1 MDIIESIAWF
11 LAGVGIFLIGMKI
24 MGENLENT
32 AGKSLRR
39 IFDKLNNN
47 KIVGVGIGIGTTV
60 LTQSSSATTVMIVG
74 FANAGIMSLVQATS
88 IIMGA
93 NIGTT
98 ITTQLMAL
106 SFLSQV
112 FMCLAFI
119 GAIMTMV
126 CKGKAKSIG
135 AILTGVGMIFVGMD
149 VMKLGVGGIK
159 DLPVVG
165 EIFLSAN
172 NMPLVMLLV
181 GAVLTM
187 IIQSSAATTG
197 IVMSFIIATGTDG
210 APLMSLTSAMYALI
224 GANIGTCITAVL
236 ASLGTN
242 IHGKRVAVMHT
253 LFNFIGAIFFVILL
267 LIGVPFANWLEMLF
281 PNIPETQVAMFH
293 TFFNVVTT
301 LILLFFIKPLAKFVM
316 LIVPERK
323 KDQENALKLSYLDEN
338 ILTNGP
344 IAVAQMRKELVNMA
358 EIARLN
364 LNRGMNALISLD
376 TSEKEAMEQSEAKLD
391 FLDKEITKY
400 LVKMAGLELSEH
412 DDKKIGSFYHVV
424 IDLERIGDYAK
435 NLMEYAEHAK
445 DDDVTFSAE
454 AIEEMKQLWKM
465 VDDQLEL
472 CISAF
477 AKVSLVDEAKVE
489 ADEEAID
496 SYVTKLQNT
505 HIARLNQGIC
515 NPSASQIFSSLT
527 LSMERVADHVRN
539 IYITMKEYAKKP
551 VTVQATTIEE

>member
-1 MDIIESIAWF
+1 MEIFENIAWF

-47 KIVGVGIGIGTTV
+47 RVVGVGIGIGTTV

-112 FMCLAFI
+112 FACFAFV
-119 GAIMTMV
+119 GAIMMMV

-159 DLPVVG
+159 DLQLVKD
-165 EIFLSAN
+165 IFLATN
-172 NMPLVMLLV
+172 NMPIVMLLV
-181 GAVLTM
+181 GIVLTM
-187 IIQSSAATTG
+187 VIQSSAATTG
-197 IVMSFIIATGTDG
+197 IVMSFIVATNAAGEPMMT
-210 APLMSLTSAMYALI
+210 LTSAMYALI

-236 ASLGTN
+236 ASFGSN

-253 LFNFIGAIFFVILL
+253 LFNCIGAIFFVVLL
-267 LIGVPFANWLEMLF
+267 LVGVPFADWLMTLF
-281 PNIPETQVAMFH
+281 PGVPETQVAMFH

-301 LILLFFIKPLAKFVM
+301 VILLFFIKPLAKLVM

-323 KDQENALKLSYLDEN
+323 KDKENALRLSYLDEN
-338 ILTNGP
+338 ILKNGP

-358 EIARLN
+358 NIARLN
-364 LNRGMNALISLD
+364 LNRGMNALINLD
-376 TSEKEAMEQSEAKLD
+376 VSEKEAMEQSEAKLD

-400 LVKMAGLELSEH
+400 LVKMAALELSEH
-412 DDKKIGSFYHVV
+412 DDKKVGSFYHVV

-435 NLMEYAEHAK
+435 NLMEYAESAK
-445 DDDVTFSAE
+445 ADDIKFSAD
-454 AIEEMKQLWKM
+454 AIDEMKQLLKM
-465 VDDQLEL
+465 VDDQIEL
-472 CISAF
+472 CIDAF
-477 AKVSLVDEAKVE
+477 GKVSLADEDKVE
-489 ADEEAID
+489 ADEDAID
-496 SYVTKLQNT
+496 KYVTKLQNA
-505 HIARLNQGIC
+505 HIDRLNQGIC
-515 NPSASQIFSSLT
+515 NPHASQIFSSLT

-539 IYITMKEYAKKP
+539 IYITMKSYAKKP
-551 VTVQATTIEE
+551 VSVQATNVEQ

>member
-1 MDIIESIAWF
+1 MELTIIERIVWF

-98 ITTQLMAL
+98 ITTQIMAL
-106 SFLSQV
+106 GFLSQI
-112 FMCLAFI
+112 FACCAFV
-119 GAIMTMV
+119 GAIMMMV
-126 CKGKAKSIG
+126 CKGKTKSIG

-149 VMKLGVGGIK
+149 VMGIGVGGLEK
-159 DLPVVG
+159 LPEEVVN
-165 EIFLSAN
+165 IFQSVES
-172 NMPLVMLLV
+172 MPLVMLLV
-181 GAVLTM
+181 GIILTM
-187 IIQSSAATTG
+187 IIQSSAATTAV
-197 IVMSFIIATGTDG
+197 VMGFIATGIMG
-210 APLMSLTSAMYALI
+210 LTSGIYALI

-236 ASLGTN
+236 ASFGTN

-253 LFNFIGAIFFVILL
+253 LFNCIGAIFFVILL
-267 LIGVPFANWLEMLF
+267 LVGVPFADWLQTLF
-281 PNIPETQVAMFH
+281 PNLPETQVAMFH
-293 TFFNVVTT
+293 TFFNVVTS
-301 LILLFFIKPLAKFVM
+301 LILLFFIKPLAKLVTM
-316 LIVPERK
+316 IVPERK

>member
-1 MDIIESIAWF
+1 MDIVERIVWF

-47 KIVGVGIGIGTTV
+47 KLVGVGIGIGTTV

-98 ITTQLMAL
+98 ITTQIMAL
-106 SFLSQV
+106 GFLSQI
-112 FMCLAFI
+112 FACCAFV
-119 GAIMTMV
+119 GAIMMMV
-126 CKGKAKSIG
+126 CKGKTKSIG

-149 VMKLGVGGIK
+149 VMGIGVDGLEE
-159 DLPVVG
+159 LPEVVN
-165 EIFLSAN
+165 IFQSVE

-181 GAVLTM
+181 GLVLTM
-187 IIQSSAATTG
+187 IIQSSAATTAV
-197 IVMSFIIATGTDG
+197 VMGFIATGILG
-210 APLMSLTSAMYALI
+210 LTPAMYALI

-236 ASLGTN
+236 ASFGTN

-253 LFNFIGAIFFVILL
+253 LFNCIGALFFVILL
-267 LIGVPFANWLEMLF
+267 LVGVPFADCLQAIF
-281 PNIPETQVAMFH
+281 PGLPETQVAMFH

-301 LILLFFIKPLAKFVM
+301 LILLFFIKPLAKIVTT
-316 LIVPERK
+316 IVPERR

-358 EIARLN
+358 SIARLN
-364 LNRGMNALISLD
+364 LNRGMNALINLD
-376 TSEKEAMEQSEAKLD
+376 TSDKEAMEQSEAKLD

-400 LVKMAGLELSEH
+400 LVKMAGLELSPH

-445 DDDVTFSAE
+445 ADDVTFSTD

-472 CISAF
+472 CINAF
-477 AKVSLVDEAKVE
+477 AKVSLLDEAKVE
-489 ADEEAID
+489 ADEDAID

-505 HIARLNQGIC
+505 HIMRLNQGIC

-551 VTVQATTIEE
+551 VTVQATTVEE

>member
-1 MDIIESIAWF
+1 MELTIIERIVWF

-98 ITTQLMAL
+98 ITTQIMAL
-106 SFLSQV
+106 GFLSQI
-112 FMCLAFI
+112 FACCAFV
-119 GAIMTMV
+119 GAIMMMV
-126 CKGKAKSIG
+126 CKGKTKSIG

-149 VMKLGVGGIK
+149 VMGIGVDGLEKL
-159 DLPVVG
+159 PEVVN
-165 EIFLSAN
+165 IFQSVES
-172 NMPLVMLLV
+172 MPLVMLLV
-181 GAVLTM
+181 GIILTM
-187 IIQSSAATTG
+187 IIQSSAATTAV
-197 IVMSFIIATGTDG
+197 VMGFIATGIMG
-210 APLMSLTSAMYALI
+210 LTSGMYALI

-236 ASLGTN
+236 ASFGTN

-253 LFNFIGAIFFVILL
+253 LFNCIGAIFFVILL
-267 LIGVPFANWLEMLF
+267 LVGVPFADWLQALF
-281 PNIPETQVAMFH
+281 PNLPETQVAMFH

-301 LILLFFIKPLAKFVM
+301 LVLLFFIKPLAKLVTM
-316 LIVPERK
+316 IVPERK

-376 TSEKEAMEQSEAKLD
+376 ISEKEAMEQSEAKLD

-424 IDLERIGDYAK
+424 IDLERIGDYAQ

-454 AIEEMKQLWKM
+454 TIEEMKHLWKM

>member
-1 MDIIESIAWF
+1 MGIVERIVWF

-47 KIVGVGIGIGTTV
+47 RIIGVGIGIGTTV

-98 ITTQLMAL
+98 ITTQIMAL
-106 SFLSQV
+106 DFISQI
-112 FMCLAFI
+112 FACCAFV
-119 GAIMTMV
+119 GAIMMMV

-149 VMKLGVGGIK
+149 VMGIGVDGLEKL
-159 DLPVVG
+159 PEVVN
-165 EIFLSAN
+165 IFQSVES
-172 NMPLVMLLV
+172 MPLLMLLV
-181 GAVLTM
+181 GIILTM
-187 IIQSSAATTG
+187 IIQSSAATTAV
-197 IVMSFIIATGTDG
+197 VMGFIATGIMG
-210 APLMSLTSAMYALI
+210 LTSGMYALI

-236 ASLGTN
+236 ASFGTN

-253 LFNFIGAIFFVILL
+253 LFNCIGAVFVIILL
-267 LIGVPFANWLEMLF
+267 LVGVPFADWLQTLF
-281 PNIPETQVAMFH
+281 PGIPKTQVAMFH

-301 LILLFFIKPLAKFVM
+301 LILLFFIKPLAKFVSM
-316 LIVPERK
+316 IVPEKK
-323 KDQENALKLSYLDEN
+323 KDQENASKLSYLDEN
-338 ILTNGP
+338 ILTSGP

-358 EIARLN
+358 EIARQN
-364 LNRGMNALISLD
+364 LRRGMNALINLD
-376 TSEKEAMEQSEAKLD
+376 TSDKEAMEHSEAKLD

-400 LVKMAGLELSEH
+400 LVKMARLELSEH

-435 NLMEYAEHAK
+435 NLMEYAERAK
-445 DDDVTFSAE
+445 ADDITFSAE
-454 AIEEMKQLWKM
+454 AIEEMKQLSNM
-465 VDDQLEL
+465 VDEQIGV
-472 CISAF
+472 CIDAF
-477 AKVSLVDEAKVE
+477 ARASLAEEDIVDRKEN
-489 ADEEAID
+489 AID
-496 SYVTKLQNT
+496 DYVTHLQST

-515 NPSASQIFSSLT
+515 SPVASQIFSFLT

-551 VTVQATTIEE
+551 VTVQTTVIEE

>member
-1 MDIIESIAWF
+1 MGIVERIVWF

-47 KIVGVGIGIGTTV
+47 RIVGVGIGIGTTV

-112 FMCLAFI
+112 FACFAFV
-119 GAIMTMV
+119 GAIMMMV

-149 VMKLGVGGIK
+149 VMKLGVDGLEA
-159 DLPVVG
+159 LPEVVQ
-165 EIFLSAN
+165 IFKSVES
-172 NMPLVMLLV
+172 MPLVMLLV
-181 GAVLTM
+181 GLVLTM
-187 IIQSSAATTG
+187 IIQSSAATTAV
-197 IVMSFIIATGTDG
+197 VMGFISTSILG
-210 APLMSLTSAMYALI
+210 LTPAMYALI

-236 ASLGTN
+236 ASFGSN

-253 LFNFIGAIFFVILL
+253 LFNCIGAIFFVILL
-267 LIGVPFANWLEMLF
+267 LVGVPFAGWLQAIF
-281 PNIPETQVAMFH
+281 PGLPETQVAMFH

-301 LILLFFIKPLAKFVM
+301 VILLFFIKPLAKLVM

-338 ILTNGP
+338 ILKNGP

-358 EIARLN
+358 GIARLN
-364 LNRGMNALISLD
+364 LNRGMNALINLD

-412 DDKKIGSFYHVV
+412 DDKKVGSFYHVV

-435 NLMEYAEHAK
+435 NLMEYAEEAK
-445 DDDVTFSAE
+445 ADDIVFSPD
-454 AIEEMKQLWKM
+454 AIEAMKQLAKM
-465 VDDQLEL
+465 VDDQIGL
-472 CISAF
+472 CIDAF
-477 AKVSLVDEAKVE
+477 GKVSLADEDKVE
-489 ADEEAID
+489 ADEDSID
-496 SYVTKLQNT
+496 KYVTKLQNT
-505 HIARLNQGIC
+505 HIARLNQGVC
-515 NPSASQIFSSLT
+515 NPVASQIFSSLT

-551 VTVQATTIEE
+551 VVVQATATEE

>member
-1 MDIIESIAWF
+1 MDILDRVVWF

-47 KIVGVGIGIGTTV
+47 RVVGVGIGIGTTV

-98 ITTQLMAL
+98 ITTQIMAL
-106 SFLSQV
+106 GFLSQI
-112 FMCLAFI
+112 FACCAFV
-119 GAIMTMV
+119 GAIMMMV

-135 AILTGVGMIFVGMD
+135 AIITGVGMIFVGMD
-149 VMKLGVGGIK
+149 VMKLGVKGIEQIPEV
-159 DLPVVG
+159 LQ
-165 EIFLSAN
+165 IFQSVES
-172 NMPLVMLLV
+172 MPLVMLLV
-181 GAVLTM
+181 GIVLTM
-187 IIQSSAATTG
+187 IIQSSAATTAV
-197 IVMSFIIATGTDG
+197 VMGFIATGVMG
-210 APLMSLTSAMYALI
+210 LSSGMYALI

-236 ASLGTN
+236 ASFGSN

-253 LFNFIGAIFFVILL
+253 LFNVIGAVFFVILL
-267 LIGVPFANWLEMLF
+267 VVGVPFATWLQGLF
-281 PNIPETQVAMFH
+281 PGLPETQVAMFH

-301 LILLFFIKPLAKFVM
+301 VILLFFIKPLAKLVM
-316 LIVPERK
+316 LIVPEKK
-323 KDQENALKLSYLDEN
+323 KDRENALRLSYLDDN
-338 ILTNGP
+338 ILKNGP

-358 EIARLN
+358 NIARLN
-364 LNRGMNALISLD
+364 LNRGMNALVNLD
-376 TSEKEAMEQSEAKLD
+376 TSDKEAMEQSEAKLD

-412 DDKKIGSFYHVV
+412 DDKKVGSFYHVV

-435 NLMEYAEHAK
+435 NLMEYAEEAK
-445 DDDVTFSAE
+445 ADDIAFSPD

-465 VDDQLEL
+465 VDEQIEL
-472 CISAF
+472 CIEAF
-477 AKVSLVDEAKVE
+477 SKVSLADEAKVE
-489 ADEEAID
+489 ADEDAID
-496 SYVTKLQNT
+496 KYVTKLQNA
-505 HIARLNQGIC
+505 HIDRLNQGIC
-515 NPSASQIFSSLT
+515 NPHASQIFSSLT

-539 IYITMKEYAKKP
+539 IYITMKSYAKKP
-551 VTVQATTIEE
+551 VTVQSTTIEG

>member
-1 MDIIESIAWF
+1 MEIFENIAWF

-47 KIVGVGIGIGTTV
+47 RVVGVGIGIGTTV

-112 FMCLAFI
+112 FACFAFI
-119 GAIMTMV
+119 GAIMMMV

-159 DLPVVG
+159 DLQLVKD
-165 EIFLSAN
+165 IFLSTN
-172 NMPLVMLLV
+172 NMPIVMLLV
-181 GAVLTM
+181 GIVLTM

-197 IVMSFIIATGTDG
+197 IVMSFVVATTETG
-210 APLMSLTSAMYALI
+210 APMMSLTSGMYALI

-236 ASLGTN
+236 ASFGTN
-242 IHGKRVAVMHT
+242 VHGKRVAVMHT
-253 LFNFIGAIFFVILL
+253 LFNCIGAVFFVILL
-267 LIGVPFANWLEMLF
+267 LVGVPFADWLMAIF
-281 PNIPETQVAMFH
+281 PGLLETQVAMFH

-301 LILLFFIKPLAKFVM
+301 VILLFFIKPLAKLVM
-316 LIVPERK
+316 MIVPEKK
-323 KDQENALKLSYLDEN
+323 KDKENALRLSYLDEN
-338 ILTNGP
+338 VLVNGP

-358 EIARLN
+358 NIARLN
-364 LNRGMNALISLD
+364 LNRGMNALINRD

-412 DDKKIGSFYHVV
+412 DDKKVGSFYHVV

-435 NLMEYAEHAK
+435 NLMEYAEEAK
-445 DDDVTFSAE
+445 ADDITFSDD
-454 AIEEMKQLWKM
+454 AIAEMKTLQKM
-465 VDDQLEL
+465 VDDQIQL
-472 CISAF
+472 CIEAF
-477 AKVSLVDEAKVE
+477 GKVSLVDEQKVE
-489 ADEEAID
+489 ADEDAID
-496 SYVTKLQNT
+496 KYVTKLQHA
-505 HIARLNQGIC
+505 HIDRLNQGIC
-515 NPSASQIFSSLT
+515 NPVASQIFSSLT

-539 IYITMKEYAKKP
+539 IYITMKAYAKKP
-551 VTVQATTIEE
+551 VTAQATVTE